1 MYNLLNKLLSRF
13 HLKLVSTKPD
23 TRLVDETVKFLNRT
37 EYSGGLC
44 GVHDV
49 DITKEIPHDYYV
61 GDITFVKDKTGKTY
75 FRDNFRMEQK
85 GDKYHCDHN
94 GRDKYFCDY
103 DGDPNDPW
111 KKMYEETRFT
121 TEQLQEKLNET
132 L

>member
-1 MYNLLNKLLSRF
+1 MYNLLNKILSLF

-23 TRLVDETVKFLNRT
+23 TRLVDETMKFLNRT

-61 GDITFVKDKTGKTY
+61 GDITFVEDSKTGKTY

-85 GDKYHCDHN
+85 GDKYHCDYN
-94 GRDKYFCDY
+94 GRDKYFCEY
-103 DGDPNDPW
+103 SGDPNDPW
-111 KKMYEETRFT
+111 KQMYEETKFT
-121 TEQLQEKLNET
+121 AEELAEKLND
-132 L
+132 

>member
-1 MYNLLNKLLSRF
+1 MINLLNKILSRF
-13 HLKLVSTKPD
+13 NLKLVSTKPD

-61 GDITFVKDKTGKTY
+61 GDIGYLQKAVKGEFPQVSGKTY
-75 FRDNFRMEQK
+75 FRQVLGKE
-85 GDKYHCDHN
+85 Y
-94 GRDKYFCDY
+94 KYFDY
-103 DGDPNDPW
+103 DGDT
-111 KKMYEETRFT
+111 YT

>member
-1 MYNLLNKLLSRF
+1 MIDLFNKLLARF
-13 HLKLVSTKPD
+13 QLKIVSTKPD

-61 GDITFVKDKTGKTY
+61 GEVTFVTDKTGKTY
-75 FRDNFRMEQK
+75 FRHNFRMEKK
-85 GDKYHCDHN
+85 GDKYHCDNN
-94 GRDKYFCDY
+94 GRDNYFCEY
-103 DGDPNDPW
+103 SGDPNDPW

-121 TEQLQEKLNET
+121 TEQLEEKLKK
-132 L
+132 

>member
-1 MYNLLNKLLSRF
+1 MYNLLNKLLSLF

-61 GDITFVKDKTGKTY
+61 GDVTFVKDKTGKTY

-103 DGDPNDPW
+103 DGDPNDSW
-111 KKMYEETRFT
+111 KKMSEETKFT
-121 TEQLQEKLNET
+121 TEQLQEKLNND
-132 L
+132 